1 MSRLRKLGYSKDE
14 ISLSGFSATAST
26 LLNEMGRWNPDA
38 IERQLAHMEENDVRR
53 AYMPAAEF
61 WNERVEMMQ
70 AWADHLDQLW
80 HGSVADQRVR
90 PFVRSKA
97 ETGVRFPLGAPK
109 STSKKSLLSTVYLE
123 NAGFAA
129 RRLLKNVLR
138 NVLQRGSEMSE
149 KGQYL
154 TARNGVWHYYRRVP
168 IEYAHLD
175 ERHHIKL
182 STKIK
187 VANDR
192 TGTKAGRVAARMN
205 ETHEAYWRS
214 LVENKAMAAKEAYTD
229 AVKLARSL
237 GLDYMPPSAWAEKP
251 ITEVLGRIET
261 LLVDGRIENPAL
273 RKAALGGIEK
283 PKIMLSDLFIEYEA
297 TQKTALS
304 KMSADQVRKW
314 KSAKKRAV
322 EILIEQ
328 RGNKAL
334 QELTREDALSFADW
348 WEERVV
354 SEGIGAGTAN
364 KNISH
369 ITGMMKAVDKRL
381 QLRLDNVFA
390 GTRIEGGR
398 DGKRSP
404 FTVEHIRDQILAL
417 GALDGLNDE
426 ARDVIYVMT
435 ETGARPSEIVNL
447 TNSRIVLDGPIP
459 YIRIEAEG
467 RLLKPDHSARDIPLV
482 GLALEAMKRHPRG
495 FPRYADKGS
504 MLSATLMKHFKSRK
518 LLPTPKHS
526 IYSLRHSF
534 KDRIR
539 SVEAPEELIDELMG
553 HSNGKPR
560 YGDGYGLQLKRKYLQ
575 MIAFTPPLAA
585 VATAA

>member
-1 MSRLRKLGYSKDE
+1 
-14 ISLSGFSATAST
+14 
-26 LLNEMGRWNPDA
+26 
-38 IERQLAHMEENDVRR
+38 
-53 AYMPAAEF
+53 
-61 WNERVEMMQ
+61 
-70 AWADHLDQLW
+70 
-80 HGSVADQRVR
+80 
-90 PFVRSKA
+90 
-97 ETGVRFPLGAPK
+97 
-109 STSKKSLLSTVYLE
+109 
-123 NAGFAA
+123 
-129 RRLLKNVLR
+129 
-138 NVLQRGSEMSE
+138 
-149 KGQYL
+149 
-154 TARNGVWHYYRRVP
+154 
-168 IEYAHLD
+168 
-175 ERHHIKL
+175 
-182 STKIK
+182 
-187 VANDR
+187 
-192 TGTKAGRVAARMN
+192 MN

-283 PKIMLSDLFIEYEA
+283 PKIMLSDLYNEYEA

-328 RGNKAL
+328 RGNKVL

-398 DGKRSP
+398 DGRRSP
-404 FTVEHIRDQILAL
+404 FTVEFIRDIILAD
-417 GALDGLNDE
+417 GALADLNDE
-426 ARDVIYVMT
+426 ARDIVLVAM

-447 TNSRIVLDGPIP
+447 SKARIRLTAGVPH
-459 YIRIEAEG
+459 IRIAAEG
-467 RLLKPDHSARDIPLV
+467 RLLKTDHSERAVPLV
-482 GLALEAMKRHPRG
+482 GMALEAMRRHPDG
-495 FPRYADKGS
+495 FPRYFDKGS
-504 MLSATLMKHFKSRK
+504 NLSAAVMKHFKK
-518 LLPTPKHS
+518 HGLLPTPQHS
-526 IYSLRHSF
+526 VYSFRHSF
-534 KDRIR
+534 KDRLKA
-539 SVEAPEELIDELMG
+539 VEAPEELIDELMG
-553 HSNGKPR
+553 HSTGKPT
-560 YGDGYGLQLKRKYLQ
+560 YGTGYSLEIKRRFIQ
-575 MIAFTPPLAA
+575 AIALTPTAATLAA
-585 VATAA
+585 AA

>member
-1 MSRLRKLGYSKDE
+1 
-14 ISLSGFSATAST
+14 
-26 LLNEMGRWNPDA
+26 
-38 IERQLAHMEENDVRR
+38 
-53 AYMPAAEF
+53 
-61 WNERVEMMQ
+61 
-70 AWADHLDQLW
+70 
-80 HGSVADQRVR
+80 
-90 PFVRSKA
+90 
-97 ETGVRFPLGAPK
+97 
-109 STSKKSLLSTVYLE
+109 
-123 NAGFAA
+123 
-129 RRLLKNVLR
+129 
-138 NVLQRGSEMSE
+138 MSE

-229 AVKLARSL
+229 AVRLARSL

-273 RKAALGGIEK
+273 RKSALGGIAK
-283 PKIMLSDLFIEYEA
+283 PKIMLSDLYNEYEA

-426 ARDVIYVMT
+426 ARDVIYVVM

-447 TNSRIVLDGPIP
+447 TMHGIVLDAPIP
-459 YIRIEAEG
+459 HIRIQAEG
-467 RLLKPDHSARDIPLV
+467 RLLKTDHSERDIPLC
-482 GLALEAMKRHPRG
+482 GLALEAMKRHRNG
-495 FPRYADKGS
+495 FPRYYDKGS
-504 MLSATLMKHFKSRK
+504 NLSAVVMKYFKRAK
-518 LLPTPKHS
+518 LLPTTKHS
-526 IYSLRHSF
+526 VYSFRHAF
-534 KDRIR
+534 KDRLKA
-539 SVEAPEELIDELMG
+539 VEAPEELIDELMG

>member
-1 MSRLRKLGYSKDE
+1 
-14 ISLSGFSATAST
+14 
-26 LLNEMGRWNPDA
+26 
-38 IERQLAHMEENDVRR
+38 
-53 AYMPAAEF
+53 
-61 WNERVEMMQ
+61 
-70 AWADHLDQLW
+70 
-80 HGSVADQRVR
+80 
-90 PFVRSKA
+90 
-97 ETGVRFPLGAPK
+97 
-109 STSKKSLLSTVYLE
+109 
-123 NAGFAA
+123 
-129 RRLLKNVLR
+129 
-138 NVLQRGSEMSE
+138 MSE

-229 AVKLARSL
+229 AVRLARSL
-237 GLDYMPPSAWAEKP
+237 GLDYVPPSAWAEKP

-467 RLLKPDHSARDIPLV
+467 RLLKTDHSARDIPLV

-504 MLSATLMKHFKSRK
+504 TLSATLMKHFKSRK

>member
-1 MSRLRKLGYSKDE
+1 
-14 ISLSGFSATAST
+14 
-26 LLNEMGRWNPDA
+26 
-38 IERQLAHMEENDVRR
+38 
-53 AYMPAAEF
+53 
-61 WNERVEMMQ
+61 
-70 AWADHLDQLW
+70 
-80 HGSVADQRVR
+80 
-90 PFVRSKA
+90 
-97 ETGVRFPLGAPK
+97 
-109 STSKKSLLSTVYLE
+109 
-123 NAGFAA
+123 
-129 RRLLKNVLR
+129 
-138 NVLQRGSEMSE
+138 MSE

-398 DGKRSP
+398 DGKRSA

-426 ARDVIYVMT
+426 ARDVIYVVM

-447 TNSRIVLDGPIP
+447 TKNRIVLEAPIP
-459 YIRIEAEG
+459 HIRIQAEG
-467 RLLKPDHSARDIPLV
+467 RLLKTDHSERDIPLV

-504 MLSATLMKHFKSRK
+504 TLSATLMKHFKSRK